1 VLSGRSDAPRVV
13 AECRRC
19 CESAGSCQQLL
30 PRRPSKCRRRHKLTT
45 TLYIP
50 TSVPTRVPPGT
61 SIQVAVGGLKQHPG
75 TTYRP
80 GWRWQRLERLV
91 GVVLRSPTRSSHSQ
105 SCRLKPEPVFALGV
119 SRSHERV
126 FRIASSRC
134 PLSGALLSAA
144 LLHRRASPTDVYEH
158 VTGTAQERKTQV
170 GPGLSADAACNHL
183 PQSRSCEP
191 CRISKIRCD
200 HATPTCQKCH
210 TRGITDQVRLI
221 SHRQT

>member
-1 VLSGRSDAPRVV
+1 V

-30 PRRPSKCRRRHKLTT
+30 PRRPSKCQRRHKLTA
-45 TLYIP
+45 TLYILLCAHSSP
-50 TSVPTRVPPGT
+50 ARH
-61 SIQVAVGGLKQHPG
+61 QHPG
-75 TTYRP
+75 GRWRLGAASSTTDLV
-80 GWRWQRLERLV
+80 GSWQRLERLV
-91 GVVLRSPTRSSHSQ
+91 EVILRSPTRSSRSQ
-105 SCRLKPEPVFALGV
+105 SCRSNSEPGFALGV
-119 SRSHERV
+119 SGV
-126 FRIASSRC
+126 MNAYFATLRC

-144 LLHRRASPTDVYEH
+144 LLHHRASPTDVYEH

-170 GPGLSADAACNHL
+170 GPGLGADVACNRL

-191 CRISKIRCD
+191 CRISKIGCD